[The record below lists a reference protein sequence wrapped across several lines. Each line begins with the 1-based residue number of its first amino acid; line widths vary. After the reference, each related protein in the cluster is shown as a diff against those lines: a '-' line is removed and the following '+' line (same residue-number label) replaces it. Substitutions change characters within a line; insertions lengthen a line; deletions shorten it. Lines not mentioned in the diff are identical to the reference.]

1 MPRLAQTR
9 PIQRLQNLLAGV
21 EDGHGAVSSPRAV
34 IQALEGEE
42 LQRSL
47 VGQQW
52 NARARLEM
60 LSELARLAGTSPLP
74 ERERETVQAELSRI
88 ALRILWS
95 EGLFGEG
102 LTPSAPPAAAASR
115 LLELAA
121 SDLLPEGPAFKVVM
135 RRAKELLN
143 RHDVAAQLADDDA
156 LRARLLEQLARA
168 EERIVAI

>member
-1 MPRLAQTR
+1 MPRLAQTQ
-9 PIQRLQNLLAGV
+9 PIRQLQDLLAGV
-21 EDGHGAVSSPRAV
+21 DGGHGPSGGPRAV

-52 NARARLEM
+52 NARTRLEM

-74 ERERETVQAELSRI
+74 ARERETVQAELARI

-102 LTPSAPPAAAASR
+102 LTPSAPPAEAASR

-135 RRAKELLN
+135 TRAKELLN
-143 RHDVAAQLADDDA
+143 RHDVAAQLAEDEE
-156 LRARLLEQLARA
+156 LRVRLLDQLARA
-168 EERIVAI
+168 EDRIVTI